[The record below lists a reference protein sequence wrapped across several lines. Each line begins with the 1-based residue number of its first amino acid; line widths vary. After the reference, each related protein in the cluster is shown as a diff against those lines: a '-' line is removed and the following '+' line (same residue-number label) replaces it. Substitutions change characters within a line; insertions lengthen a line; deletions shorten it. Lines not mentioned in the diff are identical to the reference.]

1 MKLWK
6 KEQSAFKVTPSKEV
20 NGSDDS
26 KEQLIAQVEHYKGV
40 LGETVSTNCVNDSLI
55 YDLDLLVRS
64 RDK

>member
-6 KEQSAFKVTPSKEV
+6 KEQSAFKTSASKEV

-40 LGETVSTNCVNDSLI
+40 LGETVCTNFMKNL
-55 YDLDLLVRS
+55 
-64 RDK
+64 

>member
-6 KEQSAFKVTPSKEV
+6 KEQSAFKASASKEV

-40 LGETVSTNCVNDSLI
+40 LGETVCTNFMKN
-55 YDLDLLVRS
+55 LLMILEYYFKLS
-64 RDK
+64 S